1 MQTKTIFMNNY
12 KSKIMKK
19 IFSQT
24 LIAAACF
31 LSILLIA
38 VPQKAHCA
46 FPIDKASAAKVE
58 KEHAIAQEQ
67 FVQAEKKQQAK
78 SHTASKSSNSSN
90 GDQGIYGIVSIAL
103 GVLGWSTS
111 GLGFGFLLLLGAF
124 ITGIIGVNRKRKYKG
139 LALTGLILGALGI
152 LIFLFAVLIFAS
164 LVL

>member
-1 MQTKTIFMNNY
+1 
-12 KSKIMKK
+12 MKK
-19 IFSQT
+19 IFSHK
-24 LIAAACF
+24 LIAAFCF
-31 LSILLIA
+31 LGIFLMA
-38 VPQKAHCA
+38 VPQKAHSA
-46 FPIDKASAAKVE
+46 FPINQESAAKIE
-58 KEHAIAQEQ
+58 KEHALAQAQIAH
-67 FVQAEKKQQAK
+67 AEKQQQAK
-78 SHTASKSSNSSN
+78 AQTAAKSSGSNNS
-90 GDQGIYGIVSIAL
+90 DQGIYGIVSIAL